1 MDDASTAAV
10 QAVLADL
17 HYWSDRG
24 VRIALVEPTPDG
36 GVRVGVASQPTT
48 AEHALAGRYDF
59 PVTCC
64 AYEECD

>member
-1 MDDASTAAV
+1 MDTSTEAV
-10 QAVLADL
+10 QSVLADL

-24 VRIALVEPTPDG
+24 VRIALVEPTADG

-48 AEHALAGRYDF
+48 AEHALQCRYTF

>member
-1 MDDASTAAV
+1 MDASTAAV

-36 GVRVGVASQPTT
+36 GVRVGVASQATT
-48 AEHALAGRYDF
+48 AGHALAGRYDF

-64 AYEECD
+64 VYEECD